1 MEYKYTVLTNTTMG
15 AFMAQLDS
23 NIVLISLPTI
33 VRDLP
38 NTSAFDALWVVMAY
52 ILAIASLL
60 LVFGRLA
67 DIHGRIRLYNLGFAV
82 FTLGSGLCSVSPNGT
97 SLVLFR
103 LVQGVGAA
111 LVFSN
116 SAAILTDAFPPDERG
131 RAIGIN
137 QVAGVSGSVLG
148 LVAGGLLTASL
159 GWRSVFWINLPVGA
173 FATVWGYTKLREL
186 AVLKREKP
194 DRLGNLLFGS
204 GLALFLLGITF
215 GALSGYTT
223 ILVGVAFAGLLFL
236 VAFFYVETRVR
247 FPMMDLALF
256 KIRQFT
262 AGILSNLLASVA
274 RGGVLL
280 VLTFYFQGALLL
292 GALDAGIR
300 LIPFSI
306 AFVGIGPLSGY
317 LSDRYGARGFSTLG
331 MLISGTAFLL
341 FASLPTGV
349 SYQILVIPMV
359 MDGVGAGM
367 FIAPNIASIMNA
379 TPVNRRGVAS
389 GMSATLLTTGSLL
402 SLTLAFVIMAAS
414 IPLSVLQAI
423 FAGQPVAGASLPNL
437 EAFTAPMRNIFLLM
451 AVVSFAAAVPSALRG
466 RRVAGVSAGTS
477 AMAE

>member
-1 MEYKYTVLTNTTMG
+1 MQYKYTVLTNTTIG

-33 VRDLP
+33 VRELHATD
-38 NTSAFDALWVVMAY
+38 FDALWVVMAY

-60 LVFGRLA
+60 LALGRLA
-67 DIHGRIRLYNLGFAV
+67 DMYGRIRLYNAGFAV
-82 FTLGSGLCSVSPNGT
+82 FTIGSGLCSIAPNGT

-103 LVQGVGAA
+103 AVQGIGAA

-116 SAAILTDAFPPDERG
+116 NAAILTDAFPPGERG

-148 LVAGGLLTASL
+148 LVAGGVLTATL
-159 GWRSVFWINLPVGA
+159 GWQSVFWINIPIGV
-173 FATVWGYTKLREL
+173 FATIWGYTKLREL

-194 DRLGNLLFGS
+194 DLVGNGLFGL
-204 GLALFLLGITF
+204 GLTVFLVGITL
-215 GALSGYTT
+215 GALVGYSAP
-223 ILVGVAFAGLLFL
+223 LFGMVFAGLACLGI
-236 VAFFYVETRVR
+236 FFYAETRVR
-247 FPMMDLALF
+247 WPMMDMNLF

-292 GALDAGIR
+292 DAFSAGIR
-300 LIPFSI
+300 LLPFSI
-306 AFVGIGPLSGY
+306 AFVGIGPLSGF

-331 MLISGTAFLL
+331 MLVSGTAFLL

-349 SYQILVIPMV
+349 PYNVLVIPMI
-359 MDGVGAGM
+359 MDGIGAGM

-402 SLTLAFVIMAAS
+402 SLAMAFVIMAAS
-414 IPLSVLQAI
+414 IPLSTLQAI
-423 FAGQPVAGASLPNL
+423 FAGLPVSGGGVNL
-437 EAFTAPMRNIFLLM
+437 ELFTMSMHLNFLVM
-451 AVVSFAAAVPSALRG
+451 AGLSFAAAVPSALRG
-466 RRVAGVSAGTS
+466 RRNVVVPTQTAVMT
-477 AMAE
+477 E

>member
-1 MEYKYTVLTNTTMG
+1 MQYKYTVLTNTTIG

-33 VRDLP
+33 VRNLP
-38 NTSAFDALWVVMAY
+38 GTTAFDALWVVMAY

-67 DIHGRIRLYNLGFAV
+67 DMYGRIRLYNAGFAV
-82 FTLGSGLCSVSPNGT
+82 FTLGSGLCSISPNGT

-103 LVQGVGAA
+103 AVQGVGAA

-116 SAAILTDAFPPDERG
+116 SAAILTDAFPADERG

-137 QVAGVSGSVLG
+137 QVTGVSGSVLG
-148 LVAGGLLTASL
+148 LVAGGVLTSAL
-159 GWRSVFWINLPVGA
+159 GWQSVFWINLPVGV
-173 FATVWGYTKLREL
+173 FATIWGYTRLREL
-186 AVLKREKP
+186 AVVKREKP
-194 DRLGNLLFGS
+194 DGLGNILFGS
-204 GLALFLLGITF
+204 GLTVFLVGITL
-215 GALSGYTT
+215 GALEGYTSV
-223 ILVGVAFAGLLFL
+223 LAGVVFAGLACLG
-236 VAFFYVETRVR
+236 AFFYLETRVR
-247 FPMMDLALF
+247 APMMDMSLF

-262 AGILSNLLASVA
+262 GGILSNLLASVA

-292 GALDAGIR
+292 DAFDAGVR

-306 AFVGIGPLSGY
+306 AFVGVGPLSGY

-331 MLISGTAFLL
+331 MVTSGLAFLL

-349 SYQILVIPMV
+349 SYSILVIPMI
-359 MDGVGAGM
+359 MDGIGAGM

-402 SLTLAFVIMAAS
+402 SLAITFVIMAAS
-414 IPLSVLQAI
+414 IPLNVLQAI
-423 FAGQPVAGASLPNL
+423 FAGLPVSGAGVVNL
-437 EAFTAPMRNIFLLM
+437 EAFTASMRTNFLVM
-451 AVVSFAAAVPSALRG
+451 AGLSFAAAVPSALRG
-466 RRVAGVSAGTS
+466 QRVIGIRAGGTV
-477 AMAE
+477 MTE

>member
-1 MEYKYTVLTNTTMG
+1 MQYKYTVLTNTTIG

-33 VRDLP
+33 VRDLHA
-38 NTSAFDALWVVMAY
+38 SAFDALWVVMAY

-60 LVFGRLA
+60 LAFGRLA
-67 DIHGRIRLYNLGFAV
+67 DMYGRIRLYNAGFAV
-82 FTLGSGLCSVSPNGT
+82 FTVGSGLCSISPNGP

-103 LVQGVGAA
+103 AVQGIGAA

-148 LVAGGLLTASL
+148 LVAGGILTSTL
-159 GWRSVFWINLPVGA
+159 GWPSVFWINLPVGA
-173 FATVWGYTKLREL
+173 FATIWGYTKLREL
-186 AVLKREKP
+186 AVLKRERP
-194 DRLGNLLFGS
+194 DLLGNLLFGF
-204 GLALFLLGITF
+204 GLTVFLVGITL
-215 GALSGYTT
+215 GALEGFSS
-223 ILVGVAFAGLLFL
+223 ILAGMVFAGLGSMG
-236 VAFFYVETRVR
+236 VFFYAETKVR
-247 FPMMDLALF
+247 WPMMDISLF

-292 GALDAGIR
+292 DAFAAGIR
-300 LIPFSI
+300 LLPFSI

-317 LSDRYGARGFSTLG
+317 LSDKYGARGFSTLG
-331 MLISGTAFLL
+331 MLVSGSAFLL

-349 SYQILVIPMV
+349 SYDILVIPMI
-359 MDGVGAGM
+359 MDGIGAGM

-379 TPVNRRGVAS
+379 TPMNRRGVAS

-402 SLTLAFVIMAAS
+402 SLSIAFVIMAAS
-414 IPLSVLQAI
+414 IPLNVLQAI
-423 FAGQPVAGASLPNL
+423 FAGLPVSSTSMVNL
-437 EAFTAPMRNIFLLM
+437 DAFTNSMRANFLVM
-451 AVVSFAAAVPSALRG
+451 AGLSFAAAIPSALRG
-466 RRVAGVSAGTS
+466 QRMVGAPAGTPV
-477 AMAE
+477 MAE

>member
-1 MEYKYTVLTNTTMG
+1 MQYKYTVLTNTTIG

-33 VRDLP
+33 VRELHA
-38 NTSAFDALWVVMAY
+38 SAFDALWVVMAY

-67 DIHGRIRLYNLGFAV
+67 DMYGRIRLYNAGFAV
-82 FTLGSGLCSVSPNGT
+82 FTLGSGLCSIAPSGT

-103 LVQGVGAA
+103 AVQGVGAA

-148 LVAGGLLTASL
+148 LVAGGVLTSTL
-159 GWRSVFWINLPVGA
+159 GWPSVFWINLPVGA
-173 FATVWGYTKLREL
+173 FATIWGYTKLREL
-186 AVLKREKP
+186 AVVKRERP
-194 DRLGNLLFGS
+194 DGLGNVLFGS
-204 GLALFLLGITF
+204 GLTLFLIGITL
-215 GALSGYTT
+215 GALEGYTS
-223 ILVGVAFAGLLFL
+223 ILVGMVFVGLACLS
-236 VAFFYVETRVR
+236 VFFYVETRVR
-247 FPMMDLALF
+247 WPMMDVGLF
-256 KIRQFT
+256 RIRQFM

-292 GALDAGIR
+292 DAFAAGIR
-300 LIPFSI
+300 LLPFSV

-331 MLISGTAFLL
+331 MVVSGAAFLL

-349 SYQILVIPMV
+349 SYSVLVIPMI
-359 MDGVGAGM
+359 MDGFGAGM
-367 FIAPNIASIMNA
+367 FVAPNIASIMNA

-402 SLTLAFVIMAAS
+402 SLAMAFVIMAAS
-414 IPLSVLQAI
+414 IPRTVLLAI
-423 FAGQPVAGASLPNL
+423 FAGQAVGTGDVNL
-437 EAFTAPMRNIFLLM
+437 EAFTNSMRVNFLVM
-451 AVVSFAAAVPSALRG
+451 AVLSFVAAVPSALRG
-466 RRVAGVSAGTS
+466 RRGAGAPASTAV
-477 AMAE
+477 MAE